1 MLVDNALWRWRGR
14 RWAHLASDGSYDEL
28 HDLARAIG
36 KRRLGFQG
44 DHYDVDEAD
53 RLRALSAGA
62 EAVDSRTLVRRLR
75 AAGLRRAGDKPRW
88 QPLAHSPAGQP
99 IDPVPMALAAL
110 ADARPRELNGADGAD
125 DPNRP
130 LDPDNPHNR
139 SHADANPNRPL
150 DPDNPHDRSHADA
163 NPNRPLDPD
172 NPHDRGGAER
182 LGAALRL
189 LGGLGEIASA
199 GLYRSI
205 NPGTSGNRKGG
216 HNPGGHNPG
225 GHNPGGHNP
234 GGHRRGRLL
243 APSSSRPGRHNAGGS
258 GAALAVL
265 LDIPPQAAG
274 CVPAA
279 VGALPDGIVDLV
291 WAGAPRR
298 DGERSIELFVQP

>member
-110 ADARPRELNGADGAD
+110 ADARPRELNGADGAG

-130 LDPDNPHNR
+130 LDPDNPHDR
-139 SHADANPNRPL
+139 SHADTGDPNRPL

-216 HNPGGHNPG
+216 HNAG
-225 GHNPGGHNP
+225 
-234 GGHRRGRLL
+234 
-243 APSSSRPGRHNAGGS
+243 GGS

-265 LDIPPQAAG
+265 LDIPPQAAD